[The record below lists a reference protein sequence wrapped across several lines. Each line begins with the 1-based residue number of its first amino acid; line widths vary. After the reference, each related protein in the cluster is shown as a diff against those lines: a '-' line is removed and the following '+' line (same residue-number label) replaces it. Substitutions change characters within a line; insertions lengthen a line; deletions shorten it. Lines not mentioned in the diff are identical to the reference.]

1 MNTTLPSEDT
11 QIKDQVAELERRG
24 LERAVEQYTDAVTFI
39 RARAGR
45 SVLKQTLIDE
55 LYSIQTEE
63 EEEARKGARDGGK
76 RQGFEVIPGGRK

>member
-1 MNTTLPSEDT
+1 MTFLPNECDPVA
-11 QIKDQVAELERRG
+11 DHVAELERRG
-24 LERAVEQYTDAVTFI
+24 LERATEQYTDAVAFI

-45 SVLKQTLIDE
+45 NVLKQLLVDE